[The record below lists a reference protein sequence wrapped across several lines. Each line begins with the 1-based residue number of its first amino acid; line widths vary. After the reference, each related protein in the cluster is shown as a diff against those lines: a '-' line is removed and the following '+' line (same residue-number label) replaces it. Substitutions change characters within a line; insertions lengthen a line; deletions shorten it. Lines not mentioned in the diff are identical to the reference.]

1 MRWKKQADRKK
12 RTKRKY
18 KPHLLQPRWNSSF
31 YKENLE
37 EKIHRLKSIS
47 SVCRIVFIW
56 RKKTTMEQRV
66 DWMVMSCEAR
76 KSKNFLTF
84 APLQDVSGPGLQ
96 FAAHTVENH
105 MIFWRNAS
113 WNLDKYTLQRQQKL
127 FDFCTVTRYVWAWSA
142 GLNPF
147 LQKLKILSY
156 FGQKIH
162 FSVAVQLQPSTY
174 YHKGNF
180 GCLLHLYKICLG
192 LVCRPANRLCH
203 SW

>member
-1 MRWKKQADRKK
+1 
-12 RTKRKY
+12 
-18 KPHLLQPRWNSSF
+18 
-31 YKENLE
+31 
-37 EKIHRLKSIS
+37 
-47 SVCRIVFIW
+47 
-56 RKKTTMEQRV
+56 MEQRV

-76 KSKNFLTF
+76 KSKNFFTF

-127 FDFCTVTRYVWAWSA
+127 FDFSTVTRYVWAWSA

-147 LQKLKILSY
+147 SQKLKILSY

-162 FSVAVQLQPSTY
+162 FLIVVQIQPSTY
-174 YHKGNF
+174 YYQRKFWLPFASLQNMSG
-180 GCLLHLYKICLG
+180 LG
-192 LVCRPANRLCH
+192 LPARKQTLPQLIDHRAVIQAEYRCMVGTSITLWTNTPCSSDKYNLDLEQILLPELLEYRVWMGGG
-203 SW
+203 SGRV